1 MSMLKKRHAIFWT
14 VVLLAAIFLIGR
26 YLVYSYKSTLRIDSR
41 EKLLELMKAESLD
54 VKITDVKCKRESR
67 DYTWVFVFLKKEG
80 GLEHIDY
87 YYDKTGGG
95 YEDPEL
101 TDIAPGCIR
110 ALEELGIGLQQIQ
123 KHGINYGDT
132 GVRSYTINWFQIDET
147 YDGKSNVLLL
157 SLAPWNVKID
167 VEKILAA
174 EN

>member
-1 MSMLKKRHAIFWT
+1 MSMLKNRHAIFWT

-67 DYTWVFVFLKKEG
+67 DYTWVFVFLKEEG
-80 GLEHIDY
+80 DLEHIDY
-87 YYDKTGGG
+87 YYDKNGGG
-95 YEDPEL
+95 HEDPEL
-101 TDIAPGCIR
+101 TDISPGCIR

-123 KHGINYGDT
+123 KHGINYGDSGYST
-132 GVRSYTINWFQIDET
+132 YDIDWFQIDET